1 MDARDTDSPAFL
13 AAYPSYGTTRM
24 LDDLRAREYPLLDR
38 LGHVYLDYT
47 AGNLVPCSLVERHL
61 ALLRDHVLGNP
72 HSTNPASALTTTFVE
87 QARLTVLEF
96 FHADP
101 DEYVVIFTANAT
113 EALRLVGEAYPFA
126 QDGEYLL
133 TFDNHNSVN
142 GIREFARARQAPV
155 TYVPVVLSDMRVDD
169 AELAAHLDRGRR
181 GGPRLFAY
189 PAQSNFSG
197 VQHPLDWILL
207 AQERGWD
214 VLLDAAAFTP
224 TNRLD
229 IGRWRPDFVS
239 QSFYKMF
246 GYPTGVGCLIA
257 RKAALA
263 KLHRPWF
270 AGGTITVASV
280 QGDRFYLAEGAS
292 GFEDGT
298 PNYLALPAVSFG
310 LQYLTGVGVDVIHA
324 RVASLTGWLLERL
337 GALRHANGS
346 PLVRVYGPRTTH
358 RRGGTV
364 TFNLYDAAGRPF
376 DHRLVEERANTAR
389 ISLRTGCF
397 CNPGGGEIALGI
409 TGTELASCF
418 RQPEHETH
426 MTIDDFRL
434 CIDGKSTG
442 AVRVSLGLAS
452 NLADVEAL
460 IEFAATFLV

>member
-1 MDARDTDSPAFL
+1 MTL
-13 AAYPSYGTTRM
+13 ADYETTRA
-24 LDDLRAREYPLLDR
+24 LDALRAREYPLLDA

-47 AGNLVPCSLVERHL
+47 AGNLVPHCLVDRHM
-61 ALLRDHVLGNP
+61 ALLHEHLLGNP
-72 HSTNPASALTTTFVE
+72 HSTNPVSALATTYVE
-87 QARLTVLEF
+87 QARHAVLAF
-96 FHADP
+96 FDADP
-101 DEYVVIFTANAT
+101 EEYSVVFTGNAT
-113 EALRLVGEAYPFA
+113 QALKLVGEAYPFDPA
-126 QDGEYLL
+126 GEYLL

-142 GIREFARARQAPV
+142 GIREFARAKGCPT
-155 TYVPVVLSDMRVDD
+155 TYVPIVLPDMRVDD
-169 AELAAHLDRGRR
+169 AELRSHMERGGR

-197 VQHPLDWILL
+197 VQHPLDWIPL

-214 VLLDAAAFTP
+214 VLLDAAAYTP

-229 IGRWRPDFVS
+229 LRRWKPDFVS

-257 RKAALA
+257 RNAALA
-263 KLHRPWF
+263 KLRRPWF

-292 GFEDGT
+292 AFEDGT
-298 PNYLALPAVSFG
+298 PNYLALPAVELG
-310 LQYLTGVGVDVIHA
+310 LQYLSEVDLDTIHTRVRYLTA
-324 RVASLTGWLLERL
+324 RLIERL
-337 GALRHANGS
+337 VALRHTGGESLA
-346 PLVRVYGPRTTH
+346 RMYGPRSDD

-364 TFNLYDAAGRPF
+364 TFNFYDRDGRAI
-376 DHRLVEERANTAR
+376 DHREVEDRANAAN

-409 TGTELASCF
+409 TGTELSSCF
-418 RQPEHETH
+418 HQPEHETH
-426 MTIDDFRL
+426 LTVDDFRL

-452 NLADVEAL
+452 NAADIDAF
-460 IEFAATFLV
+460 IAFAATFLR